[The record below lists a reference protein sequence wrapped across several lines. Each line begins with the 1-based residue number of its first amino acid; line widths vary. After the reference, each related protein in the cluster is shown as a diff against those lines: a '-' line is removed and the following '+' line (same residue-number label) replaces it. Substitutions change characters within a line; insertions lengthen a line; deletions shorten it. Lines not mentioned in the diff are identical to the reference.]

1 MEELVFERL
10 DPRNADQC
18 NLFHDLMVEYDAELG
33 DLEKIPGIS
42 DPKAFVEKWIRSI
55 IDKQGPSDR
64 HLELC
69 FSGENPVGFLYG
81 KLDHPE
87 HRGYIRPGWGYVME
101 FYVRPSFRRQGCG
114 TEMYARLERML
125 RADGA
130 QNLYLTA
137 DTQAAALFWQAM
149 GFANSHQKSPENDM
163 DIFEKRVSL

>member
-1 MEELVFERL
+1 MGKLVFEQV
-10 DPRNADQC
+10 DPRNADRC
-18 NLFHDLMVEYDAELG
+18 RLFHDLMIEYDAELG
-33 DLEKIPGIS
+33 GMDNIPGIP
-42 DPKAFVEKWIRSI
+42 DIKAFEEKWIRSI

-69 FSGENPVGFLYG
+69 FAGEDPVGFLYG

-101 FYVRPSFRRQGCG
+101 FYVRPSFRRRGLG
-114 TEMYARLERML
+114 TEMYARLERLL

-137 DTQAAALFWQAM
+137 DTPAAALFWQAM
-149 GFANSHQKSPENDM
+149 GFVNSHEKCPDNDM
-163 DIFEKRVSL
+163 EIFEKRA